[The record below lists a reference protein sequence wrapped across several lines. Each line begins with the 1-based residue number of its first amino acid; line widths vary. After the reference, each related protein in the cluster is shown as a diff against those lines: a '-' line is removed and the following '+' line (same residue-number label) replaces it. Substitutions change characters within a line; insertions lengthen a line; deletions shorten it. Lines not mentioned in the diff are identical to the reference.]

1 MDLHARRADSFGARA
16 QAYAEHRPDYPVAA
30 IRWAL
35 EPLGTNERLDVLDL
49 AAGTGKLT
57 AGLVAEGHRVTA
69 VEPNEQMLSELVRRV
84 HDVRALPGHA
94 EHIPVP
100 DGTVDAVFV
109 GQAFHWFDQERA
121 LPEIARVL
129 RPGGVLAALWN
140 ADDDRVEW
148 IAELG
153 RVSGVSVSF
162 VHWPDGD
169 EIAPHP
175 DYAPLEQADFPH
187 RQPRTVESLTATV
200 ATHSRFLVLEPAE
213 RERALNLVRDYLR
226 SRPETANGSF
236 SLRIVTRV
244 QRCVRLAHDGGT
256 A

>member
-1 MDLHARRADSFGARA
+1 MDLHARRADSFGAQAR
-16 QAYAEHRPDYPVAA
+16 AYAEHRPDYPVAA

-35 EPLGTNERLDVLDL
+35 EPLGSAERLDVLDL

-109 GQAFHWFDQERA
+109 GTAFHWFDQSKA

-129 RPGGVLAALWN
+129 RPGGVLAAMWIEQDNSSAEWL
-140 ADDDRVEW
+140 AEFEQVSASSVESRR
-148 IAELG
+148 G
-153 RVSGVSVSF
+153 DPTGVMT
-162 VHWPDGD
+162 
-169 EIAPHP
+169 HP
-175 DYAPLEQADFPH
+175 LFGPVEQKTFPH
-187 RQPRTVESLTATV
+187 AYRRESPEALVAATN
-200 ATHSRFLVLEPAE
+200 TYSRMLVIDDE
-213 RERALNLVRDYLR
+213 ERAAINEKMLAFLR
-226 SRPETANGSF
+226 ERPETSNGPF
-236 SLRIVTRV
+236 DVPLRSEVFRMVRV
-244 QRCVRLAHDGGT
+244 SD
-256 A
+256 